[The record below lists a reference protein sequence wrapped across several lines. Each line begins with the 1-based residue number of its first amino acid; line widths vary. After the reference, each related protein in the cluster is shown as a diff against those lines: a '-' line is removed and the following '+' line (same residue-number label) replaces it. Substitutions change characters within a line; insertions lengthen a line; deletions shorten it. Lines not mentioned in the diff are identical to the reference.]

1 MPRKIH
7 WTELRIGLIGAAVI
21 AVLVLSIMLF
31 ARVGALHGKK
41 ATLFVLTADATGV
54 LKGTE
59 VWLSGQKIG
68 LVSDVRFR
76 PSSADT
82 SERLVIESEILADR
96 LSPIRRDSHASI
108 GPGTSMIG
116 VPVVFITAGSA
127 TSPGLSDGD
136 TIRAEVAKKVL
147 DVGDEMNAA
156 AAAASSLAVEVKGLA
171 GKFSDRKGS
180 VGAMRAEGMPALTNA
195 GNRMSSLMNKATN
208 GKGTIGLAMRGNLGA
223 RVSSAMAGV
232 DSIMSLASSN
242 RGNIGRFRKDS
253 TLVPKIKGM
262 MAQIDSLRT
271 MATNPV
277 GTIGRAHAD
286 STLLRLMDKS
296 HAALDS
302 LMKDIK
308 SHPLRYI
315 AF

>member
-1 MPRKIH
+1 MPRKIY
-7 WTELRIGLIGAAVI
+7 WTELRVGLISAAALAAI
-21 AVLVLSIMLF
+21 VLLIMLF

-41 ATLFVLTADATGV
+41 ATLFVVTSDATGV

-76 PSSADT
+76 PSSTDT
-82 SERLVIESEILADR
+82 TERLVIESEILADR
-96 LSPIRRDSHASI
+96 LAPIRRDSKASV
-108 GPGTSMIG
+108 GPGSSMIG

-127 TSPGLSDGD
+127 SSPGLKSGD
-136 TIRAEVAKKVL
+136 TIRAEVATKIADLGETMSSAGAV
-147 DVGDEMNAA
+147 
-156 AAAASSLAVEVKGLA
+156 ASSLAVEVKGVA
-171 GKFSDRKGS
+171 AKMSDRHGT
-180 VGAMRAEGMPALTNA
+180 VGVMMSQGMPAMTDA
-195 GNRMSSLMNKATN
+195 GGRMSALMNKATN
-208 GKGTIGLAMRGNLGA
+208 GKGTIGLVMRGNLGA
-223 RVSSAMAGV
+223 RVSHAMAGV
-232 DSIMSLASSN
+232 DSIMALASSN

-262 MAQIDSLRT
+262 MSQIDSLRLMVSNPAGT
-271 MATNPV
+271 M
-277 GTIGRAHAD
+277 GRARGD
-286 STLLRLMDKS
+286 STLIKLMDQS
-296 HAALDS
+296 RASLDS

>member
-1 MPRKIH
+1 MARKIH
-7 WTELRIGLIGAAVI
+7 WTELRVGLIAA
-21 AVLVLSIMLF
+21 AALAGFVLFIMLF

-41 ATLFVLTADATGV
+41 ATLFVVTADATGV

-76 PSSADT
+76 PTSADT
-82 SERLVIESEILADR
+82 SERLVIETEILADR
-96 LSPIRRDSHASI
+96 LPPIRRDSRASV
-108 GPGTSMIG
+108 GPGSSLIG

-127 TSPGLSDGD
+127 AAPGLKDGD
-136 TIRAEVAKKVL
+136 TIPAAVALKVT
-147 DVGDEMNAA
+147 DVGETMSSAG
-156 AAAASSLAVEVKGLA
+156 AAASSLAVEVRGLA
-171 GKFSDRKGS
+171 RKISDRRGS
-180 VGAMRAEGMPALTNA
+180 VGAMMSQGMPAMTDA
-195 GNRMSSLMNKATN
+195 GGRMSALMNKATN
-208 GKGTIGLAMRGNLGA
+208 GKGTIGLAMRGTLGA
-223 RVSSAMAGV
+223 RASHAMAGV
-232 DSIMSLASSN
+232 DSIMALASSN

-262 MAQIDSLRT
+262 MAELDSLRAMASNPAGT
-271 MATNPV
+271 M
-277 GTIGRAHAD
+277 GRARGD
-286 STLLRLMDKS
+286 STLVKLVDQSRAS
-296 HAALDS
+296 LDS